1 MARERRDHTLQPTA
15 LAHEALLR
23 LGEQSGVDTFG
34 KTKFMSLASEM
45 IRRILVD
52 HARRRATAK
61 RGGGRVRVD
70 LDEVTLSCD
79 GEDAIELLELD
90 KVLSELATLNP
101 RQARIVELKF
111 FGGLSLDGIAE
122 SLGVSRG
129 TVKEDWRIA
138 RAWLRVR
145 IKTAH

>member
-23 LGEQSGVDTFG
+23 LGEQSGVDEFG
-34 KTKFMSLASEM
+34 KTRFMSLASEM

-70 LDEVTLSCD
+70 LEEVTLSCD
-79 GEDAIELLELD
+79 GEGPIELLELD

-111 FGGLSLDGIAE
+111 FGGLSLDAIAE
-122 SLGVSRG
+122 ALGVSRG